1 MGVGLGQGGF
11 RRYIPHR
18 NGKVKRFDFQA
29 ERFAALAVLSSK
41 KT

>member
-18 NGKVKRFDFQA
+18 NEKVKRFDFQA
-29 ERFAALAVLSSK
+29 ERFAVPAVLLQK